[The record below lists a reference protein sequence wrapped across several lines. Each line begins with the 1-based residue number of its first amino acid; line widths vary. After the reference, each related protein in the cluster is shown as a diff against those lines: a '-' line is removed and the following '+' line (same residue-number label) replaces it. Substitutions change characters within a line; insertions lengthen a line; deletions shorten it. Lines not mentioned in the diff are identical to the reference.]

1 MLTQIKKPR
10 PQIVQVFRGALLETS
25 CFFGDTLLISVG
37 SSNTRSVL
45 KGLRMCI
52 LAMSKLRSPFE
63 GEDQH
68 RFLKGAKLSPVR
80 LRALNFGLMTRL
92 NVDVK
97 TIFKRVLITAS
108 YGYA

>member
-10 PQIVQVFRGALLETS
+10 PQIVQVFRGALLGTS

-37 SSNTRSVL
+37 SSNKRSAL

-52 LAMSKLRSPFE
+52 LTMSKLQSPFE
-63 GEDQH
+63 GESQQ
-68 RFLKGAKLSPVR
+68 RFLKGAKRSPVR

-97 TIFKRVLITAS
+97 TISEWVLITAS
-108 YGYA
+108 YGHA